1 MIPSK
6 CNRPHLRNTGSA
18 LTRVSKLTLFSFA
31 LILTLSSFGAGQNP
45 SAPTIHVYSRETIV
59 DVLVTD
65 SKNKPVRNLRGSDF
79 SIKEDGR
86 PVSLRSFGEF
96 EGGSAGPVRP
106 HAILSPEIYT
116 NFQAAPT
123 AGPVN
128 VVLIDALHL
137 DYVAANLALKA
148 TSGYASRMPEG
159 TQVAI
164 FWLSS
169 SGLHL
174 LQGFTSNPALL
185 QRAVLHERTD
195 IGSDEDCYP
204 IDRLTIDALNQIADY
219 VAGIKGRKNLIW
231 IARGIPVYLVRD
243 GGYGWGATTS
253 CRTPPPRAFGADRTD
268 RIGLFG
274 GANGSDGIDM
284 SMVHHLMDTY
294 EIFSNEQI
302 AVSPLNPAGVVGLG
316 LSNLLAEEVAA
327 QSGGVAEYNN
337 NDLTGAMAQIIDQSS
352 HYYTLS
358 YVPPRSKNDGHYHTI
373 TIQVNQPGL
382 HLVYR
387 KGYNAEDPRQPK
399 QFTGPDLIKA
409 ALQGKTPAATQLLF
423 DAKLVPADPLR
434 LPAPINPTPPAKGKG
449 KSIAQR
455 TPYDLLLAVPQ
466 NQIAFG
472 AGPNGTHTVSLE
484 FAFDAYGMN
493 GKFLGSHSQNVTLNL
508 TSERYQRFIQAP
520 VIFHEQIAFLPGSL
534 FLRVGVLDSTSNKV
548 GSLEIPLTVPKK

>member
-1 MIPSK
+1 MQSS
-6 CNRPHLRNTGSA
+6 RLRNTGSA
-18 LTRVSKLTLFSFA
+18 LTRIGNLALFAFA
-31 LILTLSSFGAGQNP
+31 LILPLSSFGAGQTP
-45 SAPTIHVYSRETIV
+45 SAPTLQVYSRETIV

-65 SKNKPVRNLRGSDF
+65 SKNQPVRDLKGSDF

-86 PVSLRSFGEF
+86 PVPLRSFGEF
-96 EGGSAGPVRP
+96 ERGLAGSGGAHTV
-106 HAILSPEIYT
+106 LSPEIYT
-116 NFQAAPT
+116 NYQAAPT
-123 AGPVN
+123 RGPVN

-137 DYVAANLALKA
+137 SYVAANRALEA
-148 TSGYASRMPEG
+148 ISGYAGRMPTG

-164 FWLSS
+164 FWLSA

-174 LQGFTSNPALL
+174 LQGFTSDPALL

-195 IGSDEDCYP
+195 IGSNGDCYA
-204 IDRLTIDALNQIADY
+204 IDRLTIDALNQVAAY

-231 IARGIPVYLVRD
+231 FAPGIPVYLVRD
-243 GGYGWGATTS
+243 GGYGWGTTTS
-253 CRTPPPRAFGADRTD
+253 CRTVSPPRAFGANRTD
-268 RIGLFG
+268 GIALFG
-274 GANGSDGIDM
+274 GADGSEGIDM

-316 LSNLLAEEVAA
+316 LSNLIAEEVAA
-327 QSGGVAEYNN
+327 QSGGVAISNN

-373 TIQVNQPGL
+373 TIQMSQPGL

-423 DAKLVPADPLR
+423 DAKLVPADPLH
-434 LPAPINPTPPAKGKG
+434 LPAPINPPAPARSKGR
-449 KSIAQR
+449 SIAQR

-472 AGPNGTHTVSLE
+472 AGPDGTHTVSLE
-484 FAFDAYGMN
+484 FAFDAYGLN

-520 VIFHEQIAFLPGSL
+520 VIFHEQIAFLPGPL
-534 FLRVGVLDSTSNKV
+534 FLRVGILDATSNKV
-548 GSLEIPLTVPKK
+548 GTLEIP